1 MATGI
6 STYDAIASLTND
18 IYEGSYYTLRTN
30 NRLVRTVTVLSGTGM
45 APRKATIHGTSN
57 PRAVGEG
64 EDVTPTKFDKTLLAT
79 LTPARHADQFLITD
93 QDLETNSDNL
103 RAAASLELGGGFAE
117 YVDEKL
123 ATLFTSFTGGSVG
136 AAGSALTW
144 AHIFQARSL
153 MQTNKVPGPYFCA
166 IHPLGW
172 YDLTSSAALAGTE
185 LADAPNFQDA
195 LVETYQTATI
205 VGGVT
210 FVITPDI
217 AIDSN
222 ADAIG
227 AMYSPMALAYDE
239 RKAFNIRPQRDESR
253 EAWELN
259 ASLWFGYGVWRANMG
274 VKITHDATAF

>member
-1 MATGI
+1 
-6 STYDAIASLTND
+6 
-18 IYEGSYYTLRTN
+18 
-30 NRLVRTVTVLSGTGM
+30 M
-45 APRKATIHGTSN
+45 APRKATLNSASN
-57 PRAVGEG
+57 PREVSEG
-64 EDVTPTKFDKTLLAT
+64 DDVTPTQFNKTLLAT

-93 QDLETNSDNL
+93 QRIETDSDNV
-103 RAAASLELGGGFAE
+103 RSDASLELGGGFAE
-117 YVDEKL
+117 YVDTKL
-123 ATLFTSFTGGSVG
+123 ATLFTSLTGGSVG
-136 AAGSALTW
+136 TAGSALTW

-166 IHPLGW
+166 IHPYGW
-172 YDLTSSAALAGTE
+172 YDLVNAAAVAGTE
-185 LADAPNFQDA
+185 LKDAPGFQDA
-195 LVETYQTATI
+195 LVETYQTASI
-205 VGGVT
+205 IGGVT

-217 AIDSN
+217 AIDSS